1 MNDITKKSYKEL
13 CGTLENTFRSDSYMA
28 IAANAKG
35 EAAKKIIMEDD
46 GAIDISEASKTY
58 SEIVKNELI
67 PFLNTIS
74 LPKKEKE
81 MDIIDIQEVSDVEV
95 GHTLFGMAPITPEKS
110 TPVVS
115 EVAKEVTPEATP
127 EVLEFKAPEVE
138 KEEVKEAADQV
149 MSINYDMENTTMIPD
164 ISTTP
169 IYKNEEEDLP
179 EVATIEN
186 AKVKQLGKKAAYVDT
201 VILCLIAQLSIF
213 GLLILVLLIMK

>member
-1 MNDITKKSYKEL
+1 ML
-13 CGTLENTFRSDSYMA
+13 
-28 IAANAKG
+28 
-35 EAAKKIIMEDD
+35 
-46 GAIDISEASKTY
+46 SKR
-58 SEIVKNELI
+58 E
-67 PFLNTIS
+67 
-74 LPKKEKE
+74 
-81 MDIIDIQEVSDVEV
+81 
-95 GHTLFGMAPITPEKS
+95 APITPEKPA
-110 TPVVS
+110 PVVS
-115 EVAKEVTPEATP
+115 EITKEAAPEVTP

-149 MSINYDMENTTMIPD
+149 MSINYDIENTTMIPD

>member
-13 CGTLENTFRSDSYMA
+13 CGTLENTFRSDSYIA

-35 EAAKKIIMEDD
+35 EAAKKIIMKDD

-74 LPKKEKE
+74 LPKKE

-95 GHTLFGMAPITPEKS
+95 GHTLFGMAPITPEKPA
-110 TPVVS
+110 PVVS
-115 EVAKEVTPEATP
+115 EITKEAAPEVTP

-149 MSINYDMENTTMIPD
+149 MSINYDIENTTMIPD

>member
-35 EAAKKIIMEDD
+35 EAAKKIIMKDD

>member
-35 EAAKKIIMEDD
+35 EAAKKIIMKDD

-95 GHTLFGMAPITPEKS
+95 GHTLFGMAPIKPQEP

-115 EVAKEVTPEATP
+115 EATKEVTP

-149 MSINYDMENTTMIPD
+149 MSINYDIENTTMIPD

-179 EVATIEN
+179 EVAVIEN

>member
-35 EAAKKIIMEDD
+35 EAAKKIIMKDD

-74 LPKKEKE
+74 LPKKE
-81 MDIIDIQEVSDVEV
+81 MDIIDIQEVSDVEA
-95 GHTLFGMAPITPEKS
+95 GHTLFGMAPITPEKP

-115 EVAKEVTPEATP
+115 EATPEVTP

-149 MSINYDMENTTMIPD
+149 MSINYDIENTTMIPD

>member
-35 EAAKKIIMEDD
+35 EAAKKIIMKDD

-74 LPKKEKE
+74 LPKKE

-95 GHTLFGMAPITPEKS
+95 GHTLFGMAPITPEKPA
-110 TPVVS
+110 PVVS
-115 EVAKEVTPEATP
+115 EITKEAAPEVTP

-149 MSINYDMENTTMIPD
+149 MSINYDIENTTMIPD

>member
-35 EAAKKIIMEDD
+35 EAAKKIIMKDD

-95 GHTLFGMAPITPEKS
+95 GHTLFGMAPITPEKPA
-110 TPVVS
+110 PVVS
-115 EVAKEVTPEATP
+115 EVTKGATPEVTPE
-127 EVLEFKAPEVE
+127 VIEFKAPEVE

-149 MSINYDMENTTMIPD
+149 MSINYDIENTTMIPD

-179 EVATIEN
+179 EVAAIEN

>member
-13 CGTLENTFRSDSYMA
+13 CGTLENTFRSDNYMA
-28 IAANAKG
+28 IAATAKG
-35 EAAKKIIMEDD
+35 EAAKKIIMKDD

-95 GHTLFGMAPITPEKS
+95 GHTLFGMAPITPEKP
-110 TPVVS
+110 TPVS
-115 EVAKEVTPEATP
+115 EVAKEVTPEVTP